1 MRQLAR
7 FAISVR
13 ADDFVLHLED
23 DGGERMDFAAS
34 PEQLDAVI
42 DALDE
47 MLSESEEEIF
57 GVQEDG
63 EGPARPS

>member
-23 DGGERMDFAAS
+23 DAGETMDFAAS

-47 MLSESEEEIF
+47 MLTDNEEEFF
-57 GVQEDG
+57 GVQDGG
-63 EGPARPS
+63 EGRSGQN

>member
-1 MRQLAR
+1 MRHLAR

-23 DGGERMDFAAS
+23 EAGEKMDFAAS
-34 PEQLDAVI
+34 PDQLDAVI

-47 MLSESEEEIF
+47 MLTENEDPFF
-57 GVQEDG
+57 GAQRNGAVLQ
-63 EGPARPS
+63 RPS

>member
-23 DGGERMDFAAS
+23 DAGEKMDFAAS
-34 PEQLDAVI
+34 PDQLDAVI

-47 MLSESEEEIF
+47 MLSENEEEFF
-57 GVQEDG
+57 GVQEKG
-63 EGPARPS
+63 AAPQRPS

>member
-23 DGGERMDFAAS
+23 DAGERMDFAAS

-47 MLSESEEEIF
+47 MLSDNEEEFF
-57 GVQEDG
+57 GVDG
-63 EGPARPS
+63 ERSGPRQS

>member
-13 ADDFVLHLED
+13 ESDFVLHLED
-23 DGGERMDFAAS
+23 DLGETLELAAS

-47 MLSESEEEIF
+47 LLSENEEDVFEVL
-57 GVQEDG
+57 GDED
-63 EGPARPS
+63 EPIRRN